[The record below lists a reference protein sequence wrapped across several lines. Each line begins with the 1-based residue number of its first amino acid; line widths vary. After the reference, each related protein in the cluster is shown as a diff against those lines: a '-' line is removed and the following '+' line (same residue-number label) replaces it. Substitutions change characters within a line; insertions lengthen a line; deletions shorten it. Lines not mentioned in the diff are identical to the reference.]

1 MFDTHSEEWERV
13 GLAVDFDEKSLR
25 SDRRR
30 LAVLVPLFIAVIV
43 AYSKY
48 KTWFG
53 TPDSHVETLIQV
65 VAVLV
70 LLALG
75 WAIARDIGRV
85 AGPTFFRRMDPGTAG
100 TVGFLVRLVTVGI
113 TLLVALEIAG
123 VSAASLVATSAFT
136 AVIVGLAA
144 QQTLGNL
151 FAGMV
156 LLSARPFRVGE
167 RVRFQAG
174 AVGGQI
180 EGIVSS
186 LGLLYTT
193 LAQGEDRIMVPNN
206 VVLSAVVVPIR
217 EPESVDVKVRLGRG
231 IRVSQ
236 VQDILD
242 DSVKT
247 PTRRKAQ
254 VLLEQLDGDDVVVRV
269 QATPD
274 RADDGARLADEI
286 IDALASVTGEHPV
299 VVNDGGEDGAE
310 PARED
315 PNHEREDPNHER
327 DDPNHERDEA
337 NHERDEANR
346 GRDEANRGRDEA
358 SHERD
363 EPNGEREEPKRDEVR
378 AAAPGRVTAASRRR

>member
-1 MFDTHSEEWERV
+1 MPQRFKKPSRPDFRLDQMFDTHSEEWERV
-13 GLAVDFDEKSLR
+13 GLAVDFDQKSLR
-25 SDRRR
+25 SSRRR
-30 LAVLVPLFIAVIV
+30 LAILVPAFIAVV
-43 AYSKY
+43 VLYSNY
-48 KTWFG
+48 ETWFDLKPG
-53 TPDSHVETLIQV
+53 GSWETPVK
-65 VAVLV
+65 VATVLA

-75 WAIARDIGRV
+75 WAIARDVGRA

-136 AVIVGLAA
+136 AVILGLAA

-174 AVGGQI
+174 ALGGQI

-193 LAQGEDRIMVPNN
+193 LAQGEDRVMVPNTG
-206 VVLSAVVVPIR
+206 VLSAVVVPVR
-217 EPESVDVKVRLGRG
+217 EPESVDVKVRLGTG
-231 IRVSQ
+231 VRVSQ
-236 VQDILD
+236 VQAILD
-242 DSVKT
+242 DKVKT
-247 PTRRKAQ
+247 PTRRAAT

-274 RADDGARLADEI
+274 RPDDGARLADEI
-286 IDALASVTGEHPV
+286 IDALAAVTGEHPV
-299 VVNDGGEDGAE
+299 VVKDEAE
-310 PARED
+310 PA
-315 PNHEREDPNHER
+315 HE
-327 DDPNHERDEA
+327 
-337 NHERDEANR
+337 
-346 GRDEANRGRDEA
+346 
-358 SHERD
+358 
-363 EPNGEREEPKRDEVR
+363 EVG
-378 AAAPGRVTAASRRR
+378 AARRQR

>member
-315 PNHEREDPNHER
+315 PNHQREDPNH
-327 DDPNHERDEA
+327 DRDEA

-346 GRDEANRGRDEA
+346 DRHEAN
-358 SHERD
+358 HERD
-363 EPNGEREEPKRDEVR
+363 EPNSERGEPNSERDEPKRDEVR